1 MSLLN
6 VSPAHGAKEKG
17 KDNKAEEKAVE
28 KKSPS
33 KKEKATEGGDAS
45 QREAEASAE
54 PDADADADPGAS
66 ASPSASANV
75 GAGGVVASSPRPDRA
90 VAPTIMFLDA
100 GLRSDLGLLYMR
112 SRIGRLQE
120 AEDFDI
126 KSFGPIVNVGILTQ
140 FFWKFRIGAALG
152 YGFNYRLT
160 ERLTKFEKEQQEGQD
175 QDQVEWVLGQLYTA
189 DVRLEFS
196 QELADKVWLV
206 LTPRGGIQAVLVG
219 DDLKDQTEAYEDS
232 YNVRQG
238 PQLGLLGG
246 FDIGARYML
255 TDWFSLRLTGG
266 YAYFS
271 QGLLRA
277 KRRGDAA
284 DADFLWRMRGTR
296 VGGNL
301 AMEAHF

>member
-1 MSLLN
+1 MSETKEE
-6 VSPAHGAKEKG
+6 PASGG
-17 KDNKAEEKAVE
+17 G
-28 KKSPS
+28 SS
-33 KKEKATEGGDAS
+33 ATA
-45 QREAEASAE
+45 A
-54 PDADADADPGAS
+54 
-66 ASPSASANV
+66 V
-75 GAGGVVASSPRPDRA
+75 GAGGVVASSPRPDGD

-112 SRIGRLQE
+112 SRIGRFEE

-126 KSFGPIVNVGILTQ
+126 KAFGPMVHVGILTQ

-160 ERLTKFEKEQQEGQD
+160 ERLTKFEKEQLEDQENPELT
-175 QDQVEWVLGQLYTA
+175 EWVLGQLYTA

-206 LTPRGGIQAVLVG
+206 LTPRGGIQAVIVG
-219 DDLKDQTEAYEDS
+219 DDLEAQTESYEDS

-238 PQLGLLGG
+238 PQLGLIGG
-246 FDIGARYML
+246 FDIGGRYML
-255 TDWFSLRLTGG
+255 SDWFSLRLTGG

-284 DADFLWRMRGTR
+284 DADFMWRMRGTR
-296 VGGNL
+296 IGGNL